1 VKKQYQEQLAKAAEQ
16 LRFFRRAMFGQRRE
30 RYAPSPDQKLLFV
43 PETIEGGYQGTAL
56 SSNALNA
63 MLSFSFPEGIT
74 LSSSQTLS
82 QTRSYLPPVGLT
94 V

>member
-43 PETIEGGYQGTAL
+43 PETIEGLDTKAQLYRQMH
-56 SSNALNA
+56 SMPCCPSP
-63 MLSFSFPEGIT
+63 FPKA
-74 LSSSQTLS
+74 
-82 QTRSYLPPVGLT
+82 
-94 V
+94 